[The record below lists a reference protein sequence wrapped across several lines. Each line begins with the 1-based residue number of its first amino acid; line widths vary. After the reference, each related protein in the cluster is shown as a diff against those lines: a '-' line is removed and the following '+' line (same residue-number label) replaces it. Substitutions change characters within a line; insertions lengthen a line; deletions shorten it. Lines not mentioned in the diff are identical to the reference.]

1 MKIVATFLKIG
12 LTGGIGSGKSTV
24 AQRLQQRGFPII
36 DADAISRSMTQAHGA
51 AMNAI
56 QNTFGAD
63 MLTPEGALHRDRM
76 RDLIFANPQAK
87 KQLESIIHPLV
98 AQEIAAQEKQAV
110 ERGATCVVYDIPL
123 LVESQKWQDYV
134 DLIWVIDCSPTTQ
147 IARVC
152 ARNGLTAAAVE
163 RIIAAQAPR
172 AARLACADAVICN
185 DGISLDELNA
195 QVDAL
200 VAQIAQYRP

>member
-1 MKIVATFLKIG
+1 MTTFLKIG

-24 AQRLQQRGFPII
+24 AKRLQQLGFSII

-51 AMNAI
+51 AMDAI
-56 QNTFGAD
+56 QKTFGAE
-63 MLTPEGALHRDRM
+63 MLTPEGALNRDRM

-110 ERGATCVVYDIPL
+110 ERGAMCVVYDIPL

-134 DLIWVIDCSPTTQ
+134 DQIWVVDCSAATQ

-152 ARNGLTAAAVE
+152 ARNGLTAAEVE
-163 RIIAAQAPR
+163 RIIAAQSPR
-172 AARLACADAVICN
+172 EKRLACADAVICN
-185 DGISLDELNA
+185 DDISLDELNA
-195 QVDAL
+195 RIDAL
-200 VAQIAQYRP
+200 AGSIAAQYRP

>member
-1 MKIVATFLKIG
+1 MATFLKIG

-98 AQEIAAQEKQAV
+98 AQEIATQEKQAL
-110 ERGATCVVYDIPL
+110 ERGAACAVYDIPL

-134 DLIWVIDCSPTTQ
+134 DLIWVIDCSPATQ